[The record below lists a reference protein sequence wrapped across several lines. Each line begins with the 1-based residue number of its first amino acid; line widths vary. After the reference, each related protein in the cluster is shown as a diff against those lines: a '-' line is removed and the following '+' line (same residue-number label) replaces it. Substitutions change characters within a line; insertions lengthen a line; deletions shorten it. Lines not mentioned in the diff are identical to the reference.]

1 MAQTDSDSMY
11 STPASQPKKYKNYMF
26 PLFMTPNDFLKE
38 SKLNE
43 FPTLAKILPISE
55 NQAKNCMP

>member
-1 MAQTDSDSMY
+1 
-11 STPASQPKKYKNYMF
+11 
-26 PLFMTPNDFLKE
+26 MTPNDFLKE

-55 NQAKNCMP
+55 NQAKNCMPWMPLGLSGIISLE